1 MQWGI
6 ALGPLVLF
14 LTKILV
20 LTGSPRL
27 ILSGYE
33 LFEVGWLV
41 LSSGLIS
48 VAISSLLFII

>member
-27 ILSGYE
+27 ILSGHD

-41 LSSGLIS
+41 LSSGLIV
-48 VAISSLLFII
+48 VAILSLLFIL